1 MPVTAGPDMVQV
13 LHWLLQSMV
22 TGMMRNLF
30 ETLFAFSAPLR
41 SGIDTRRSELI
52 MDDGTLCMH
61 RQLIGKERAL
71 FLQLIL
77 QSCSLNEQIEPE
89 TRQVLLD
96 GLMQRH
102 LLEGTSP

>member
-1 MPVTAGPDMVQV
+1 M
-13 LHWLLQSMV
+13 
-22 TGMMRNLF
+22 
-30 ETLFAFSAPLR
+30 
-41 SGIDTRRSELI
+41 RRSELI
-52 MDDGTLCMH
+52 KGDGSLCMH

-77 QSCSLNEQIEPE
+77 QSCSNNEQIEPE

-102 LLEGTSP
+102 MLEGTSP

>member
-1 MPVTAGPDMVQV
+1 
-13 LHWLLQSMV
+13 
-22 TGMMRNLF
+22 
-30 ETLFAFSAPLR
+30 
-41 SGIDTRRSELI
+41 

-102 LLEGTSP
+102 MLEGTSP